1 MICWSEVDVGLL
13 RGLHFRNADARKK
26 AWQWDARGRLE
37 LHEGMCTERSVI
49 SGVGYERQA
58 YCCRKP
64 LAHIEL
70 STADQVDQIMLAPTQ
85 LYQGVR
91 CRNFRPAD
99 LSHSPSFHNSLLLPI
114 IKPILLTTIMS
125 TAVATKQNG
134 AIHLH
139 ELQVIDYA
147 RLKSHDEAEMDKLLQ
162 NARAPGAFY
171 LDLRNETRGADIL
184 RHVEAVYQLS
194 EGYFDQLPA
203 WKLDD
208 VRNDQK
214 PSQDRGYADE
224 VYLPFIKWILTL

>member
-1 MICWSEVDVGLL
+1 
-13 RGLHFRNADARKK
+13 
-26 AWQWDARGRLE
+26 
-37 LHEGMCTERSVI
+37 
-49 SGVGYERQA
+49 
-58 YCCRKP
+58 
-64 LAHIEL
+64 
-70 STADQVDQIMLAPTQ
+70 
-85 LYQGVR
+85 
-91 CRNFRPAD
+91 
-99 LSHSPSFHNSLLLPI
+99 
-114 IKPILLTTIMS
+114 MS

-162 NARAPGAFY
+162 NARTPGAFY

-184 RHVEAVYQLS
+184 RHVEAVYRLS

-224 VYLPFIKWILTL
+224 VYLSPHKMDVDLMTGTSNVMVTNHSR